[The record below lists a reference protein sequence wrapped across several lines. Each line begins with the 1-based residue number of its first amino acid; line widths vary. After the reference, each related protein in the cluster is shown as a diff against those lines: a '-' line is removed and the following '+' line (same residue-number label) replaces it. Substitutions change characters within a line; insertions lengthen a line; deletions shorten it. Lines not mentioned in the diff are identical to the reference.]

1 VNARNPYGNPAKTTQ
16 AKKPLKNPFANINV
30 RQDDLDSDFQQL
42 EFSSR
47 NDNQGRLQSPFQTKA
62 QENSSSS
69 QQAFFGQSTNESR
82 KQPFESKN
90 TGSGVV
96 RRNSNTEQRDQGS
109 MNVSNIYPGQNQP
122 MNGPHSQ
129 EPYYANNSFVNS
141 LSTINN
147 FFGANQ
153 QKPDQQS
160 AQPYGED
167 NEPPLLEG
175 KLSQTVFFSSTRV
188 F

>member
-1 VNARNPYGNPAKTTQ
+1 
-16 AKKPLKNPFANINV
+16 
-30 RQDDLDSDFQQL
+30 
-42 EFSSR
+42 
-47 NDNQGRLQSPFQTKA
+47 
-62 QENSSSS
+62 
-69 QQAFFGQSTNESR
+69 
-82 KQPFESKN
+82 
-90 TGSGVV
+90 
-96 RRNSNTEQRDQGS
+96 

-153 QKPDQQS
+153 QKPEQQN
-160 AQPYGED
+160 AQPYDED

-175 KLSQTVFFSSTRV
+175 KISQTVCSLHVFFKILMLFQNFFSKRDSLLP
-188 F
+188 